1 MNYFVGWAFKTAREN
16 KKMPENRL
24 LQISALIDWSPIR
37 KRLDEMY
44 KNKTERGGRP
54 NCDVI
59 VMFKILILQQWYG
72 LSDIEVERQIAGRLS
87 FLGIL

>member
-1 MNYFVGWAFKTAREN
+1 
-16 KKMPENRL
+16 MPENRL

-72 LSDIEVERQIAGRLS
+72 LSDIEVERQIADRLS

>member
-1 MNYFVGWAFKTAREN
+1 
-16 KKMPENRL
+16 MPENRL